1 MPVICFLYTDTNGLH
16 KCSYNPSSKNLYKYA
31 RLVAFHYMI
40 GEYNIETFKFTET
53 LKKNIILTPK
63 TINFDETA
71 MKLHKITYEDAVE
84 KGMDNKKAMME
95 LKTDLAN
102 VDIIVSFSLTFHI
115 KALQVECFR
124 TAVDINF
131 GKYIN
136 VDMAS
141 FGHMM
146 QYPKYADMIIKYKLN
161 KFVTQLEQYKDLFF
175 ILYKEYKKNIKTDA
189 KQPTIKPSDDCEFV
203 D

>member
-1 MPVICFLYTDTNGLH
+1 
-16 KCSYNPSSKNLYKYA
+16 
-31 RLVAFHYMI
+31 MI